1 MLSEYTHTFEHLGG
15 CAIFDEVSRPSVSKK
30 NIMPLF
36 YFVGET
42 HTLASALRPSL
53 EELCNSTSDFASCTT
68 PHPLDNF
75 LEVDA
80 PSAAV
85 VRLALLDVK
94 RKIRQA
100 RLDVQRQSAQTPH
113 HLDSHS

>member
-1 MLSEYTHTFEHLGG
+1 
-15 CAIFDEVSRPSVSKK
+15 
-30 NIMPLF
+30 MPRF

-53 EELCNSTSDFASCTT
+53 EALCASTSEFASCTT
-68 PHPLDNF
+68 PHPLDTF

-80 PSAAV
+80 PSEAV

-94 RKIRQA
+94 RKIQQA
-100 RLDVQRQSAQTPH
+100 RVDVQCRGERAPRHS
-113 HLDSHS
+113 DSRS